1 VIKPNSNFSELNTTN
16 ICKLMRADE
25 HQHCTFHICQI
36 PSWKVKRRS
45 CIIISK
51 DAMYK
56 LNFQGV
62 CGNLLDGGSFIYE
75 MVIKKSNFSAVS
87 VYFEKFQISLVDLD
101 C

>member
-1 VIKPNSNFSELNTTN
+1 
-16 ICKLMRADE
+16 
-25 HQHCTFHICQI
+25 
-36 PSWKVKRRS
+36 
-45 CIIISK
+45 
-51 DAMYK
+51 MYK

-62 CGNLLDGGSFIYE
+62 CVNLLDGGSFIYE